1 MQRYDSKSITTQEV
15 CTEIEA
21 LFANFPALFES
32 FGAFLPSRNDGDL
45 LEESEDDT
53 AKRPKLTHLQAFPSV
68 GSLQSFNKYILED
81 LSDSLG
87 KNEAQFFHRLKS
99 LLQANSPAGYDYF
112 NEFARCVDLYSTCII
127 TKTELMT
134 LVEPLFGPSD
144 LTVFIHPAYASIKKA
159 LHRED
164 YAELRQYI
172 EKQLKAFVETLRVV
186 VSGRES
192 SRRKSGW
199 FFKPLMDMEQSG
211 LQRHG
216 HSYVMPARPRTVCSA
231 RLQAGITYLNS
242 QWISVPYGSEDFS
255 FKHMRKNP
263 YEDALFK
270 VEDERYDSDLA
281 IEQIKFTLNI
291 LADEQEKLLK
301 LPPEQQREYRLDR
314 SIFTPIRLKPIFNVY
329 GDHGQ
334 RFVELLGEEPI
345 RALPVIIG
353 RLKSKLEAW
362 LANSKIEKE
371 RVWKDT
377 AEKNFCKS
385 LDHRSFYFKQ
395 NEKRFANSKSFLTE
409 AKARYDRRLQAHQQF
424 QVFLTSQHS
433 DFDYEFLGGSK
444 NKYFYSSFAGLSYG
458 VPHCVGREFED
469 EVVVQGKVYSPQSDK
484 PGFANGREVGRLP
497 QFRLLFNCQAAL
509 DDALRLMLFALDKN
523 PPQAKEKVKKWLK
536 ALYQDFLS
544 SPIPSDIK
552 LGNLDEVFGPLELE
566 EAGVTVHAE
575 EQKKILKRWT
585 SGDEGDVASDSDDE
599 LSNSVGEPGVESM
612 CLCRDVDFP
621 AFLPLLN
628 DSRVIYAPAS
638 IYVFFRFL
646 YTVYERLMKVKH
658 ILALEYD
665 RSDQEHHSTPL
676 VKGKQYTYSDKVE
689 AEYKNFLRT
698 VCTVLRG
705 TCDTA
710 KYEDRCRQI
719 LARDSYV
726 LFTFDKLLANTIK
739 SMTVIAQDDQA
750 KKAFSLYAKYR
761 RMQKANEE
769 MYLAEFCYVH
779 KAAQTPHFRLH
790 WNAATRVLSMT
801 YVENPYEKLQP
812 IPSASTLAYMHSFV
826 RADTSSNSPLHRELR
841 PFLRRLDRYYVNN
854 VVGEAM
860 FAKTLHVSQRI
871 QVGFTDSNTRMRFIP
886 GGEDSLYN
894 SQFLKL
900 GKVLSYV
907 EQDDTLYSFSDKN
920 SFVQK
925 MTELGERAFAA
936 WHQRWLSCSH

>member
-21 LFANFPALFES
+21 LFSSFPALFDS
-32 FGAFLPSRNDGDL
+32 FGAFLPSRNDGDT
-45 LEESEDDT
+45 LEEAEDDVV
-53 AKRPKLTHLQAFPSV
+53 KRPKLMSSQSFPAV
-68 GSLQSFNKYILED
+68 GSLQAFGKYVIED
-81 LSDSLG
+81 LADSMG

-99 LLQANSPAGYDYF
+99 LLHANSPPFFDYF
-112 NEFARCVDLYSTCII
+112 NEFARVLDLYSTCII
-127 TKTELMT
+127 TKSELMT
-134 LVEPLFGPSD
+134 LIGPLFDPSD

-159 LHRED
+159 LHKED
-164 YAELRQYI
+164 YADLRLYI
-172 EKQLKAFVETLRVV
+172 ERQFKAFLETLREV

-199 FFKPLMDMEQSG
+199 FFKPLSDMEQSG

-216 HSYVMPARPRTVCSA
+216 HSYVLPARPRTVCSA

-242 QWISVPYGSEDFS
+242 KWISVPYGSEDFS

-270 VEDERYDSDLA
+270 VEDERFDSDLA

-291 LADEQEKLLK
+291 LADEQQKLLK

-345 RALPVIIG
+345 KALPVIIG

-377 AEKNFCKS
+377 AEKNFLKS

-395 NEKRFANSKSFLTE
+395 NEKRFANNKSFLTE
-409 AKARYDRRLQAHQQF
+409 AKSRYDRRLQAHQQF
-424 QVFLTSQHS
+424 QAFLTAQHC

-469 EVVVQGKVYSPQSDK
+469 EVVEQGKAYPPQSRK
-484 PGFANGREVGRLP
+484 PGYANSREAGRLP

-523 PPQAKEKVKKWLK
+523 PPQAKEQVKKWLK

-544 SPIPSDIK
+544 SPIPNDIK

-566 EAGVTVHAE
+566 EAGLIAHAE

-599 LSNSVGEPGVESM
+599 LSNSVGEPGVEAM
-612 CLCRDVDFP
+612 CLYRDVDFP

-646 YTVYERLMKVKH
+646 YTVYERLLKVKH
-658 ILALEYD
+658 ILALQYNASGE
-665 RSDQEHHSTPL
+665 EHHSSPL
-676 VKGKQYTYSDKVE
+676 LKGKEYVYSEKVE

-705 TCDTA
+705 TCDPA

-761 RMQKANEE
+761 RMRRANEE
-769 MYLAEFCYVH
+769 MYLAEYCYVH
-779 KAAQTPHFRLH
+779 KIAQNPHFRLH
-790 WNAATRVLSMT
+790 WNVGTRVLSIT

-812 IPSASTLAYMHSFV
+812 MASATTLAYMHSFV
-826 RADTSSNSPLHRELR
+826 QSDTSANSPLQRELR

-854 VVGEAM
+854 GVGEMM
-860 FAKTLHVSQRI
+860 FSKTLHTSQRI
-871 QVGFTDSNTRMRFIP
+871 QVGFTDSNTRLRYIP
-886 GGEDSLYN
+886 GGEDLIYN
-894 SQFLKL
+894 SQFLRL
-900 GKVLSYV
+900 GKVMTYV
-907 EQDDTLYSFSDKN
+907 RQEDCLYAFSDKN

-925 MTELGERAFAA
+925 MTEMGETAFAA
-936 WHQRWLSCSH
+936 WHHRWLSRSH